1 MSEEHPEPAS
11 SGQAEL
17 GLLSRAAGDAGIHP
31 GDIIAALVS
40 LLWLALVGA
49 FFLFSDTATGEGG
62 ALGSVMVLVAIFAP
76 LALIWIAAITL
87 RMSREMKAETRR
99 LQATI
104 DAMRQTCLNQAQ
116 SGLSRGTLEKRLDEI
131 AAAAKQAEKA
141 ITSFTARRDAPIVPP
156 AAADKAALVAPRIP
170 EPANEQPGLA
180 LGTPPDAAVEP
191 ISVSDFIK
199 AMNFPDNQNDK
210 DGFRA
215 LRRAL
220 EDRSTSKL
228 VRAAQDVLTLLSQ
241 DGIYMDDLR
250 PDRAR
255 PEIWRRFAQGER
267 GRQISGLG
275 GVRDRSSLALTS
287 GRMRQDT
294 IFRDSA
300 HHFLRQFDK
309 ALQEFERNAS
319 DQEIAALAETR
330 TARAFMLLGRVT
342 GIFD

>member
-1 MSEEHPEPAS
+1 MPEEHSDAPAT
-11 SGQAEL
+11 GQADL
-17 GLLSRAAGDAGIHP
+17 GLFTRAEADKGLQP
-31 GDIIAALVS
+31 GDVVAAVVS
-40 LLWLALVGA
+40 LVWLALVGG
-49 FFLFSDTATGEGG
+49 FFLFSDAGGEGG

-76 LALIWIAAITL
+76 VALIWIAAIML
-87 RMSREMKAETRR
+87 RLSREVRAETRR
-99 LQATI
+99 LQTTV
-104 DAMRQTCLNQAQ
+104 DAMRHAYLNQAQ
-116 SGLSRGTLEKRLDEI
+116 SGMNRTNVEKRLEEI
-131 AAAAKQAEKA
+131 AAAAKQAENA
-141 ITSFTARRDAPIVPP
+141 IATFASRRDSDAVQPS
-156 AAADKAALVAPRIP
+156 ADRKAALVAPRP
-170 EPANEQPGLA
+170 PLVAEEQPGLA
-180 LGTPPDAAVEP
+180 LGAPADAGLEP
-191 ISVSDFIK
+191 ISVGDFIK
-199 AMNFPDNQNDK
+199 ALNFPDSPSDK

-228 VRAAQDVLTLLSQ
+228 VRAAQDALTLLSQ

-255 PEIWRRFAQGER
+255 PEVWRRFAQGER
-267 GRQISGLG
+267 GRPVAALG

-294 IFRDSA
+294 IFRDTA

-309 ALQEFERNAS
+309 TFQDFEKNAS
-319 DQEIAALAETR
+319 DQDIAALAETR